1 MIIIILTKHFLL
13 GFFFFK
19 HVLIES
25 KAKSRK
31 ILSLENLSFQA
42 KSIFKPNLKI

>member
-1 MIIIILTKHFLL
+1 MIIIILTKYFLL
-13 GFFFFK
+13 GFFFLE

-31 ILSLENLSFQA
+31 ILSLENLSN
-42 KSIFKPNLKI
+42 FKQKVFLNPI